1 MDTYDGSTDPDE
13 HIENLEALL
22 EYRNVRG
29 SIKCKLFPTTL
40 RKGAMAWYKS
50 LAPGSVDSWSDL
62 CARFRAHFTSSRRHP
77 KTEATLEAIIQGETE
92 PLRSYLERF
101 NKAAVEKAIDLRR
114 PKSQEKTRNHD
125 KDEAGT
131 SRRGNE
137 KGREE
142 RIKDSKPPR
151 GKFTTYTPLNASRDR
166 IFAEVSA
173 ADFKKAGIHFPRQ
186 QPMKANTDRTKF
198 CRYHKSHGHVT
209 EDCVHL
215 KDAIEILIQKG
226 YARRYVQN
234 DEQVQQQQQQQQRRE
249 PQEVAMAIYVPE
261 QENNRGIIPQALAI
275 SVPEIP
281 LPSPGSDEGALM
293 RHFNAH
299 LNGSWENFPKALVI
313 TGGGLNK
320 ITLGS
325 VKRKFEELENICSV
339 TPVTVSKPEG
349 GSDPL
354 AFYKSEVPGGSPNYQ
369 IPLLVRARMANF
381 DVHRILVDQGS
392 SCDVMY
398 SGLFKTLQL
407 SEKNLVPYVGP
418 DLQGS
423 DKSTLSL
430 EVHPPPMKGRL
441 GHELTRTAV
450 DL

>member
-50 LAPGSVDSWSDL
+50 LAPGSIDSWSDL

-92 PLRSYLERF
+92 PLR
-101 NKAAVEKAIDLRR
+101 
-114 PKSQEKTRNHD
+114 NHA

-137 KGREE
+137 KGREDRVKE
-142 RIKDSKPPR
+142 SKPPR
-151 GKFTTYTPLNASRDR
+151 GKFTAYTPLNAPRDR

-186 QPMKANTDRTKF
+186 QPIKANTDKTKF

-234 DEQVQQQQQQQQRRE
+234 NEQVQQRE
-249 PQEVAMAIYVPE
+249 PQEVAMAIDASE
-261 QENNRGIIPQALAI
+261 QENNRAVVPQTLAI
-275 SVPEIP
+275 SALEIP
-281 LPSPGSDEGALM
+281 LPSPGSDEEALM

-299 LNGSWENFPKALVI
+299 MNGSWENFPKAMVI
-313 TGGGLNK
+313 TGGGISK
-320 ITLGS
+320 VTIES
-325 VKRKFEELENICSV
+325 VKRKLEELESICSV
-339 TPVTVSKPEG
+339 NPVAVSKPEE
-349 GSDPL
+349 GSNPL
-354 AFYKSEVPGGSPNYQ
+354 AFYKEEQ
-369 IPLLVRARMANF
+369 M
-381 DVHRILVDQGS
+381 
-392 SCDVMY
+392 
-398 SGLFKTLQL
+398 
-407 SEKNLVPYVGP
+407 
-418 DLQGS
+418 
-423 DKSTLSL
+423 
-430 EVHPPPMKGRL
+430 
-441 GHELTRTAV
+441 
-450 DL
+450 

>member
-1 MDTYDGSTDPDE
+1 MMAALVNAINRQSDLLLQQNQRYEQQNQRLEHQSRRIDAIAESRVTAQARPARRSPTPVRSRTYSRSRSPPRHRSDRRSSPRRNEAISRNSTPPRRHSPRRDNPPRRQRNRSPEERDSHQGPLSRRIRELPLPVGLEKPPAMDTYDGSTDPDE

-50 LAPGSVDSWSDL
+50 LAPGSIDSWSDL

-77 KTEATLEAIIQGETE
+77 KTEATLEAIIQGENE
-92 PLRSYLERF
+92 PLRAYLERF
-101 NKAAVEKAIDLRR
+101 NKAAVEVKVEESMKL
-114 PKSQEKTRNHD
+114 NHK

-131 SRRGNE
+131 SRRCNE
-137 KGREE
+137 KQKEE

-234 DEQVQQQQQQQQRRE
+234 DEQAQQQQQQQRRE
-249 PQEVAMAIYVPE
+249 PQEVAMAIDVPE
-261 QENNRGIIPQALAI
+261 QENRGIVPQALAI
-275 SVPEIP
+275 SAPEIP
-281 LPSPGSDEGALM
+281 LPS
-293 RHFNAH
+293 
-299 LNGSWENFPKALVI
+299 
-313 TGGGLNK
+313 
-320 ITLGS
+320 
-325 VKRKFEELENICSV
+325 
-339 TPVTVSKPEG
+339 
-349 GSDPL
+349 
-354 AFYKSEVPGGSPNYQ
+354 
-369 IPLLVRARMANF
+369 
-381 DVHRILVDQGS
+381 QG
-392 SCDVMY
+392 
-398 SGLFKTLQL
+398 Q
-407 SEKNLVPYVGP
+407 
-418 DLQGS
+418 
-423 DKSTLSL
+423 
-430 EVHPPPMKGRL
+430 
-441 GHELTRTAV
+441 TRERS
-450 DL
+450 

>member
-1 MDTYDGSTDPDE
+1 M
-13 HIENLEALL
+13 
-22 EYRNVRG
+22 
-29 SIKCKLFPTTL
+29 
-40 RKGAMAWYKS
+40 
-50 LAPGSVDSWSDL
+50 
-62 CARFRAHFTSSRRHP
+62 
-77 KTEATLEAIIQGETE
+77 
-92 PLRSYLERF
+92 
-101 NKAAVEKAIDLRR
+101 
-114 PKSQEKTRNHD
+114 
-125 KDEAGT
+125 
-131 SRRGNE
+131 
-137 KGREE
+137 EE

-173 ADFKKAGIHFPRQ
+173 ADLKKAGIHFPRQ

-234 DEQVQQQQQQQQRRE
+234 DEPVQQQQQRRE
-249 PQEVAMAIYVPE
+249 PQEVAMAIDVPE
-261 QENNRGIIPQALAI
+261 QENNRGIVPQALTI
-275 SVPEIP
+275 SAPEIP

-320 ITLGS
+320 FTLGS
-325 VKRKFEELENICSV
+325 VKRKFEELENVCSV
-339 TPVTVSKPEG
+339 TPIAVSRPEE

-369 IPLLVRARMANF
+369 IPLLVIARMANF

-407 SEKNLVPYVGP
+407 SEKNLVPYVGIGMCIRDDP
-418 DLQGS
+418 
-423 DKSTLSL
+423 
-430 EVHPPPMKGRL
+430 GRFVKVEWIEPIL
-441 GHELTRTAV
+441 DVEM
-450 DL
+450 D